1 MKQRKY
7 MIFGITG
14 GIGTALGLKLKQQA
28 HLVHGFGRD
37 ADRLQR
43 VTSEACDGTQVV
55 DMQDW
60 QAVRSSIAKSKEEMD
75 GLDGVAVC
83 IGSLLLKPAHLTSQE
98 EWNDVMHTHVSTA
111 FGILGAAAYAM
122 MRTGG
127 SIVLTASAASRIGMA
142 NHEAIAAAKGAI
154 MGLTLSAAATYA
166 ARGIRVNC
174 VAPGLVETPL
184 TESLLSSDA
193 NRKASQGMHALG
205 RLGSP
210 SDVAHS
216 MAWLLSE
223 ESSWVTGQVLGV
235 DGGLGSILPRMR
247 A

>member
-14 GIGTALGLKLKQQA
+14 GIGTALGLQLKQQA
-28 HLVHGFGRD
+28 HHVYGFGRD

-43 VTSEACDGTQVV
+43 VTSEACDGTQVA

-142 NHEAIAAAKGAI
+142 NHEAIAAAKAGVI
-154 MGLTLSAAATYA
+154 GLTLSASATYA
-166 ARGIRVNC
+166 PKGIRVNA
-174 VAPGLVETPL
+174 VAPGLVRTPL
-184 TESLLSSDA
+184 TERITA
-193 NRKASQGMHALG
+193 GENRARA
-205 RLGSP
+205 GS
-210 SDVAHS
+210 
-216 MAWLLSE
+216 
-223 ESSWVTGQVLGV
+223 
-235 DGGLGSILPRMR
+235 
-247 A
+247 